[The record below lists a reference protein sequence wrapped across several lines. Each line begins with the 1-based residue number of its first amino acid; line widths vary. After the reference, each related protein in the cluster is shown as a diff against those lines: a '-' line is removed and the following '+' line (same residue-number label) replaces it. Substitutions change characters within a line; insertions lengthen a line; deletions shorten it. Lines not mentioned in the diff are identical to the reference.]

1 MGCYYYNLLRC
12 SAIVLVYN
20 LLTNAPSR
28 SQIIPDSTLPNN
40 TSIRLENN
48 TRIIEEGTTVGDNLF
63 HSFKE
68 FSIPTG
74 STAYFNNSIGIE
86 NIIGRVTSNSTSS
99 IDGLIRA
106 NGSANLFLIN
116 PNGIVFGQNA
126 QLNIGGSFIS
136 STANSIR
143 FADGFQFTDR
153 DSQTTPMLTI
163 STPIG
168 LQFAN
173 NSEAIRVE
181 GIGHSVIGSPFSPA
195 VGQNASTGLRVE
207 PTKTIALLGGNVILN
222 GGIITAESGRVELG
236 SVGKNSLVNLIQTS
250 SGWNLSYENT
260 ASFQDIQLS
269 KRALVN
275 ASGVS
280 SGSIQV
286 QGQKITLT
294 DGSVILIQNQ
304 GLLPGG
310 TLQVNASD
318 SLDISGTDPV
328 AKIAGSLRNETIGLG
343 KSGDIEI
350 LTTRLILR
358 DGGQINSL
366 TFSPAN
372 SGNII
377 INSTDSVNL
386 VGVSPLNPGVF
397 SLITA
402 GTFGSGNAG
411 NIVLSTQRLIATGG
425 GAIGS
430 STLGTGRG
438 GDVTINA
445 TDSVMVEGYAP
456 ITFQPSILS
465 ATTLNAGNAGNLTVN
480 TSRLIVRDGGRIDS
494 STLASGDSGSVTIN
508 ASNSIDIKGVPSSQ
522 NPSLVISSANIES
535 QIIRNLFGLPPIP
548 SGNSGNIAINTPLL
562 NITGNALIT
571 VRNDGL
577 GNAGS
582 IQVNTNGINITNN
595 GGISATTAIGEGG
608 DIAVQ
613 SNILQLNNGTI
624 SATAGQQGTDGDG
637 GNVNV
642 KANILVL
649 AKNSS
654 ITANAFKGRGGNIDI
669 DAIGFFISPNSRLE
683 ASSQLGIDGTI
694 QVDARFTN
702 FNFNKVQLEGISET
716 PQIVSVCQ
724 GRSGT
729 AASSFVIIGT
739 GSPPRTLQDQL
750 SENNG
755 WKDDSISVQ
764 ASDNL
769 EKLKPPIQEVKL
781 IVEAQ
786 TAVIEPSGDVN
797 LLAEPNKEI
806 AVVSS
811 SPDGSCFAQDFAQ
824 DSVSKFLPETRA
836 IYENH

>member
-1 MGCYYYNLLRC
+1 MRYYYNLLIT

-20 LLTNAPSR
+20 LVTNAPSR
-28 SQIIPDSTLPNN
+28 SQIIPDSTLPSN
-40 TSIRLENN
+40 TSIKLENN
-48 TRIIEEGTTVGDNLF
+48 TRIIEKGTTVGGNLF

-86 NIIGRVTSNSTSS
+86 NIIGRVTSNSASS

-136 STANSIR
+136 STANSIK

-168 LQFAN
+168 LQFGN

-181 GIGHSVIGSPFSPA
+181 GIGHSVIGSRFSPA
-195 VGQNASTGLRVE
+195 VGQNASTGLRVQ
-207 PTKTIALLGGNVILN
+207 PTKTIALVGGNVILN

-343 KSGDIEI
+343 KSGDIKI
-350 LTTRLILR
+350 STTRLILR
-358 DGGQINSL
+358 AGGQINSL

-377 INSTDSVNL
+377 INATDSVNL
-386 VGVSPLNPGVF
+386 VGVSPLNSGVF

-411 NIVLSTQRLIATGG
+411 NIAVSTQGLIATGG

-445 TDSVMVEGYAP
+445 TDSVIVEGYAP

-494 STLASGDSGSVTIN
+494 STLANGDSGSVTIN

-562 NITGNALIT
+562 NITGNALIS

-582 IQVNTNGINITNN
+582 IQINANGINITNN
-595 GGISATTAIGEGG
+595 GGISATTEIGEGG
-608 DIAVQ
+608 DIGVQ

-637 GNVNV
+637 GNVDV

-669 DAIGFFISPNSRLE
+669 DAIAFFISPNSQLE

-729 AASSFVIIGT
+729 TASSFVIIGT

-750 SENNG
+750 SNNNG
-755 WKDDSISVQ
+755 WQDESISVQ
-764 ASDNL
+764 ASDNS
-769 EKLKPPIQEVKL
+769 EKLKLPIQEVKP

-797 LLAEPNKEI
+797 LLAKPNKEI
-806 AVVSS
+806 AVASS
-811 SPDGSCFAQDFAQ
+811 SPDGSCFAQD
-824 DSVSKFLPETRA
+824 SVSKFLP
-836 IYENH
+836 

>member
-28 SQIIPDSTLPNN
+28 SQIIPDSTLLNN
-40 TSIRLENN
+40 TSIKLENN

-86 NIIGRVTSNSTSS
+86 NIIGRVTSNSASS

-136 STANSIR
+136 STANSIK

-181 GIGHSVIGSPFSPA
+181 GIGHSVIGSRFSPA

-207 PTKTIALLGGNVILN
+207 PTKTIALVGGNVILN

-508 ASNSIDIKGVPSSQ
+508 ASNSIDIKGVPSFQ

-582 IQVNTNGINITNN
+582 IQVNANGINITNN

-624 SATAGQQGTDGDG
+624 SATAGQQGTNGDG

>member
-1 MGCYYYNLLRC
+1 MGYYYHNSLRI

-20 LLTNAPSR
+20 LLTNAPCR

-40 TSIRLENN
+40 TSIKLENN
-48 TRIIEEGTTVGDNLF
+48 TRIIDKGTTVGGNLF

-74 STAYFNNSIGIE
+74 STAYFNNSMDIE
-86 NIIGRVTSNSTSS
+86 NIIGRVTSNSASS

-136 STANSIR
+136 STANSIK
-143 FADGFQFTDR
+143 FADGFQFTGR
-153 DSQTTPMLTI
+153 DSQTTPILTI

-181 GIGHSVIGSPFSPA
+181 GIGHSVIGSRFSPA
-195 VGQNASTGLRVE
+195 VGQNASTGLRVQ
-207 PTKTIALLGGNVILN
+207 PTKTIALVGGNVILN

-280 SGSIQV
+280 SGSIQI

-350 LTTRLILR
+350 STTRLILR

-377 INSTDSVNL
+377 INATDSVNL
-386 VGVSPLNPGVF
+386 VGVSPLNSGVF

-411 NIVLSTQRLIATGG
+411 NIVVSTQRLIATGG

-582 IQVNTNGINITNN
+582 IQVNANEINITNN

-624 SATAGQQGTDGDG
+624 SATAGQQGTNGDG
-637 GNVNV
+637 GNITINTD
-642 KANILVL
+642 ILL
-649 AKNSS
+649 AIKNSS
-654 ITANAFKGRGGNIDI
+654 ITANAFEGKGGNIQVNTQ
-669 DAIGFFISPNSRLE
+669 ALLLSPDSTIIASSQRGINGTVEINAQDTNPSQSRLE
-683 ASSQLGIDGTI
+683 PQAIAQ
-694 QVDARFTN
+694 
-702 FNFNKVQLEGISET
+702 T
-716 PQIVSVCQ
+716 PEIVSLCQ
-724 GRSGT
+724 GHSGEV
-729 AASSFVIIGT
+729 ASSFVNTGT
-739 GSPPRTLQDQL
+739 GGLPASSVKQVYSSP
-750 SENNG
+750 G
-755 WKDDSISVQ
+755 WQRDFVQ
-764 ASDNL
+764 ANDNL
-769 EKLKPPIQEVKL
+769 TVNEEATK

-786 TAVIEPSGDVN
+786 GWIRNSKGDVV
-797 LLAEPNKEI
+797 LTAEANPI
-806 AVVSS
+806 VS
-811 SPDGSCFAQDFAQ
+811 PYP
-824 DSVSKFLPETRA
+824 SVSDKGCHAELQLNKNSE
-836 IYENH
+836 

>member
-28 SQIIPDSTLPNN
+28 SQIIPDSTLLNN
-40 TSIRLENN
+40 TSIKLENN

-86 NIIGRVTSNSTSS
+86 NIIGRVTSNSASS

-136 STANSIR
+136 STANSIK

-181 GIGHSVIGSPFSPA
+181 GIGHSVIGSRFSPA

-207 PTKTIALLGGNVILN
+207 PTKTIALVGGNVILN

-350 LTTRLILR
+350 STTRLILR

-377 INSTDSVNL
+377 INATDSVNL

-508 ASNSIDIKGVPSSQ
+508 ASNSIDIKGVPSFQ

-582 IQVNTNGINITNN
+582 IQVNANGINITNN

-624 SATAGQQGTDGDG
+624 SATAGQQGTNGDG
-637 GNVNV
+637 GNITINTD
-642 KANILVL
+642 ILV
-649 AKNSS
+649 AIRNSS

-669 DAIGFFISPNSRLE
+669 DAMAFFVSPNSRLE

-724 GRSGT
+724 SRSGGAT
-729 AASSFVIIGT
+729 SKFVVTDIDSLLP
-739 GSPPRTLQDQL
+739 SPNDLPSNNPIWQDNSL
-750 SENNG
+750 SVENNNSSEEL
-755 WKDDSISVQ
+755 KSIAQ
-764 ASDNL
+764 EIA
-769 EKLKPPIQEVKL
+769 PI
-781 IVEAQ
+781 IEAQ
-786 TAVIEPSGDVN
+786 ALIKRSNGTVVLTTDLNSN
-797 LLAEPNKEI
+797 
-806 AVVSS
+806 VVSA
-811 SPDGSCFAQDFAQ
+811 DAELFA
-824 DSVSKFLPETRA
+824 SLCSGETEA
-836 IYENH
+836 STQ

>member
-207 PTKTIALLGGNVILN
+207 PTKTIALVGGNVILN

-350 LTTRLILR
+350 STTRLILR

-377 INSTDSVNL
+377 INATDSVNL

-508 ASNSIDIKGVPSSQ
+508 ASNSIDIKGVPSFQ